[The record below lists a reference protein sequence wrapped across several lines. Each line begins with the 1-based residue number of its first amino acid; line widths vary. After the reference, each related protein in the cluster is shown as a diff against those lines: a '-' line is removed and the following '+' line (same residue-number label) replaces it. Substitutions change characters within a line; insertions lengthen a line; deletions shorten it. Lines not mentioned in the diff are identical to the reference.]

1 MQTEQTRRSNVDWV
15 MGIQRAIDYVEE
27 HITEAPDYDE
37 IARQSCSTG
46 YHFQR
51 VFGLLCGY
59 TGSLPE
65 NRQIKDPAAFI
76 KVPGN
81 QNPRDFDLLP
91 AK

>member
-1 MQTEQTRRSNVDWV
+1 MDWV
-15 MGIQRAIDYVEE
+15 MGIQRAVDYVEE
-27 HITEAPDYDE
+27 HITEDLDYDE

-46 YHFQR
+46 YPFQR

-81 QNPRDFDLLP
+81 QNTRDLDSLP